1 MPMAASL
8 TPSSLSLEGFYG
20 YTSCGI
26 SSKFKK
32 PPLDGRTLSGCSGS
46 IRCRNPFLGSTPFQ
60 WLSIGHD
67 LSLFKVS
74 VAADY
79 SDSVPDSSNYM
90 TNSGYHPLEDL
101 KVSNK
106 VWETKL
112 TSAETARTTV
122 EANGSAL
129 LIFPG
134 TVHSEPHE
142 QISWAEF
149 QYVVDD
155 YGDIYFE
162 IFDDANIL
170 EDPAAS
176 NPVFILQNALIG
188 MDMPIYENRR
198 IIGEYNIFDSDI
210 DELLFDDD
218 YFEVVDSEV
227 SEVPV
232 DWEAPHASSPIH
244 PIYFAKCL
252 TKVVNM
258 EYDREMDHPSN
269 GVSILGC
276 LRPTFADEES
286 YIRRLFRHVDG
297 DEYLSDWS
305 DGEILSLDSKGDRS
319 NNGSTLYRLEILR
332 IELFSV
338 YGFQACTAIIH
349 ELRIRDSRI
358 LWPMMMIMLRD
369 QEVAMESAISL
380 QDFQDAE
387 PDFLVHSTS
396 AIVERFIERGIR
408 CDVALKALCKKKG
421 LLVEVIYTLQGAGL
435 IGVDSLGMDVRV
447 SIGREVQ
454 THRFPFKVRATSEVA
469 AEKQIQQLLFPRSRR
484 KKLKSHAT
492 SFRDPAF

>member
-1 MPMAASL
+1 MPMAAPL
-8 TPSSLSLEGFYG
+8 TPSSLSLGPCHSNSCYAEGIYG
-20 YTSCGI
+20 WTSCGI
-26 SSKFKK
+26 SNKFKK
-32 PPLDGRTLSGCSGS
+32 PHLDGRMLSGYSGG
-46 IRCRNPFLGSTPFQ
+46 IRNPLLGSTQFQ

-67 LSLFKVS
+67 LSLWKVS

-101 KVSNK
+101 TVSNK

-155 YGDIYFE
+155 YGDMYFE

-176 NPVFILQNALIG
+176 NPVNVLIG

-198 IIGEYNIFDSDI
+198 ITGEYSILDSDI

-232 DWEAPHASSPIH
+232 EWAAPHASSLIH

-286 YIRRLFRHVDG
+286 YIRRLFHHEDG

-305 DGEILSLDSKGDRS
+305 DGEILNLESKGDRS

-338 YGFQACTAIIH
+338 YGFQ
-349 ELRIRDSRI
+349 
-358 LWPMMMIMLRD
+358 
-369 QEVAMESAISL
+369 SAISL

-396 AIVERFIERGIR
+396 AIVERFSEKGIR

-421 LLVEVIYTLQGAGL
+421 LRAEGANL

-447 SIGREVQ
+447 SVGREVQ

-469 AEKQIQQLLFPRSRR
+469 AEKQIQQLLFARSRR
-484 KKLKSHAT
+484 KKLRSHGT
-492 SFRDPAF
+492 SLRYPAF